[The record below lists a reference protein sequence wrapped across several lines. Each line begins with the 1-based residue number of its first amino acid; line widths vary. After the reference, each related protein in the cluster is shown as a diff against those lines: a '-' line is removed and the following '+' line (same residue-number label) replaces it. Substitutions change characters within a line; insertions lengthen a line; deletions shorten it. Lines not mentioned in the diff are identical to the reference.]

1 MIQQIQA
8 TQQPVKL
15 KPEVTSDET
24 QKTGSFQSLLQAASQ
39 KAAPADPVDSVK
51 NAPSGKGNR
60 PKDQKDPLKD
70 AVALVQPNNLAVV
83 ALPQQAQPK
92 MAATLSALSASL
104 PTDSGEAQKQ
114 AIPALTKD
122 SVSQLISTADA
133 SKAKPVQQEIP
144 TQAKTVLQPEAQLSQ
159 PTAQPLQPTAA
170 KPVQEENAARPLAF
184 QQNVAQKPAADEAG
198 QQQTLRTDGSSVAA
212 VTESLPAAQTKQSP
226 EVHPTQIAA
235 EESKVDN
242 VPVKVISQT
251 AQANT
256 GKKEDA
262 SSPDASTAAHLSDL
276 YTGDRVVIKV
286 SNDSVA
292 EKVPAARQISEAVVQ
307 GLKNGKQQLQ
317 VDLYPQ
323 SLGKVSVK
331 LVSEGG
337 MLTVELAA
345 SNPKTQ
351 SLLAS
356 NSDEIRSMLQ
366 NTTDHNSVQVAVPNQ
381 PAQQQQQY
389 AQQQNGYAEQN
400 ARQQRQEQQSRWYSS
415 AAAGNISTDDFLS
428 ILKQTGISA

>member
-1 MIQQIQA
+1 MVQQIQA
-8 TQQPVKL
+8 TQQPVTL
-15 KPEVTSDET
+15 KPETTSSKA
-24 QKTGSFQSLLQAASQ
+24 QKTGSFQSILQAVS
-39 KAAPADPVDSVK
+39 KKTAPADSADSVK
-51 NAPSGKGNR
+51 NTPSGKENR
-60 PKDQKDPLKD
+60 PKDQKDQKDPLKD
-70 AVALVQPNNLAVV
+70 AAALVQPNHLAVV

-92 MAATLSALSASL
+92 MAAALSALSVSL
-104 PTDSGEAQKQ
+104 PADSGEAQKQ
-114 AIPALTKD
+114 ATPALIKG
-122 SVSQLISTADA
+122 SVSHLISVADT
-133 SKAKPVQQEIP
+133 SKEKPVQQEIP
-144 TQAKTVLQPEAQLSQ
+144 AQAKA
-159 PTAQPLQPTAA
+159 ALQPTAA
-170 KPVQEENAARPLAF
+170 KPVPAEKAAQPLVL
-184 QQNVAQKPAADEAG
+184 QQNVTQKPAAGETV
-198 QQQTLRTDGSSVAA
+198 QQQALRVDDSSAA
-212 VTESLPAAQTKQSP
+212 VTESLPAAQAKQP
-226 EVHPTQIAA
+226 LEVHSAQIAA

-256 GKKEDA
+256 EKKEDA
-262 SSPDASTAAHLSDL
+262 SSPDASTAARFSDL
-276 YTGDRVVIKV
+276 YTGSRVVIKV
-286 SNDSVA
+286 SNAPVA
-292 EKVPAARQISEAVVQ
+292 EKTPAARQISEAVVQ

-356 NSDEIRSMLQ
+356 NSGEIRSMLQ
-366 NTTDHNSVQVAVPNQ
+366 NTTDHSSVQVAVPNQ
-381 PAQQQQQY
+381 PTQQQQQY

-428 ILKQTGISA
+428 ILKQTGVSA